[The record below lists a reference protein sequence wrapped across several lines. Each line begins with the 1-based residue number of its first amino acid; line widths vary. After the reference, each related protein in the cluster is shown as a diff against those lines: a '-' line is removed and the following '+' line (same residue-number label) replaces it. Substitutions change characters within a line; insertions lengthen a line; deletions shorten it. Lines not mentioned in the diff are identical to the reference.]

1 MTLIPLLT
9 NRWWF
14 SLQIQQQPRC
24 SSDIDIVPL
33 HLRPLRQTGEKG
45 EKTWIKCGPRMSGR
59 RIVVLC
65 GIEIFGHCFFPFM
78 LAVVAT

>member
-33 HLRPLRQTGEKG
+33 HLRPLRQTG
-45 EKTWIKCGPRMSGR
+45 
-59 RIVVLC
+59 
-65 GIEIFGHCFFPFM
+65 
-78 LAVVAT
+78 